1 MNNKI
6 YYLVIFFFEQ
16 HLNFYI
22 TKQETTPHPL
32 PETEGAKGCGARF
45 VQDYFSRIHCA
56 IDTYRSTRSDP
67 IHGVRS
73 FPCCMIR
80 SVNPATASLGGKVTV
95 RSTIWLTHARKPDPL
110 LFPPFILSLLRP
122 LDSRLQIIF
131 ENIVQA

>member
-1 MNNKI
+1 MI
-6 YYLVIFFFEQ
+6 SFFE

-22 TKQETTPHPL
+22 TMQETTPHAL

-80 SVNPATASLGGKVTV
+80 SVIPATASLGA
-95 RSTIWLTHARKPDPL
+95 HARKPDPL